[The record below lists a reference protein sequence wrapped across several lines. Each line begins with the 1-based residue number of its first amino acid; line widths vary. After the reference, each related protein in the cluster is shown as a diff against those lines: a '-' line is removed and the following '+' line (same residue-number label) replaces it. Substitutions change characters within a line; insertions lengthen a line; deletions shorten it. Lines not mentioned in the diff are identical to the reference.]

1 MWVVP
6 AQAEIAP
13 VVTILPAD
21 QTKPSVTNDERF
33 IAVCTATVRDD
44 VSCATCGI
52 CAHPRRRAIIGFPA
66 HGTGAKKPT
75 RFSTRPRSDRDTHR
89 DTFIVAKGRQRHIVW
104 TSKTDKGLE

>member
-1 MWVVP
+1 MAYRKVLMWVVP

-52 CAHPRRRAIIGFPA
+52 CANPRRRAIIGFPA
-66 HGTGAKKPT
+66 HGTGAKKAHKVFYMT
-75 RFSTRPRSDRDTHR
+75 R
-89 DTFIVAKGRQRHIVW
+89 G
-104 TSKTDKGLE
+104 